1 MNSLLQVTSLQLAF
15 RSAGQM
21 RTILNDVS
29 FSLHKGETLAIV
41 GESGSGKSVTALS
54 IMRLLSLHSGMIES
68 GSILFQSDGQS
79 HDLCKLPAE
88 EMRRFRGSKI
98 AMIFQEPMTS
108 LNPVYTCGAQVAEAI
123 RIHTPCSASEAKA
136 KALHWF
142 EEVKLPRPETLYNAY
157 PHELSGGQKQRVMI
171 AMAMCNHPDI
181 LIADEPTTA
190 LDVTVQKTILELMDG
205 LKQKYGTSMIFISH
219 DLGVV
224 QHIADRVLVMYQGS
238 IVESGNVEE
247 VFEHPKAAYTKGL
260 IACRPEPGLY
270 PHRIPTLS
278 DFMSE
283 AGIHTTYIS
292 AEAKTEKAVARTLQP
307 AVVKVRDLRV
317 VYPGKQ
323 KWFGTSVPEHVA
335 VDSVSFDVF
344 PGEILGLVGE
354 SGCGKTSLSRALLR
368 LQASAS
374 GSIQFKGQ
382 ELLELSAIDLRA
394 LRPKMQ
400 LVFQDPYSALN
411 PRMTAMAA
419 IAEPVGV
426 HFPELSKNEVV
437 SRAEELMIQVG
448 LDPALHGNRYPHAFS
463 GGQRQ
468 RICIARALATQP
480 EFLICD
486 ESVSALDVS
495 VQAQILNLIHDLQ
508 DSMGFACIFI
518 SHDLQVVR
526 YMSDRIMVM
535 QNGRIVESGFT
546 EAICNTPEHT
556 YTQTLL
562 ASA

>member
-1 MNSLLQVTSLQLAF
+1 MNSLLQVKSLKLAF

-21 RTILNDVS
+21 RTILNDIS
-29 FSLHKGETLAIV
+29 FTLHKGETLAIV

-54 IMRLLSLHSGMIES
+54 IMRLLSRQSGMTES
-68 GSILFQSDGQS
+68 GSILFQPESQS
-79 HDLCKLPAE
+79 YDLCMLPAE
-88 EMRRFRGSKI
+88 EVRKLRGRKI

-123 RIHTPCSASEAKA
+123 QIHNHCTVAEAKA

-142 EEVKLPRPETLYNAY
+142 EEVKLPRSETLYDAY

-205 LKQKYGTSMIFISH
+205 LKQKYGTSMVFISH

-224 QHIADRVLVMYQGS
+224 QTIADRVLVMYQGS
-238 IVESGNVEE
+238 IVESGRVED
-247 VFEHPKAAYTKGL
+247 VFENPQAAYTKGL

-270 PHRIPTLS
+270 PHRIPTLA

-283 AGIHTTYIS
+283 SGIHTTYIS
-292 AEAKTEKAVARTLQP
+292 PEVKTERAKAKTLLP
-307 AVVKVRDLRV
+307 AVVQVRDLKV

-323 KWFGTSVPEHVA
+323 KWFGAHVA
-335 VDSVSFDVF
+335 GHLAVDAVSFDVF

-368 LQASAS
+368 LQAPDS
-374 GSIQFKGQ
+374 GSIQFKGR
-382 ELLELSAIDLRA
+382 EVLDLNASDLRA

-411 PRMTAMAA
+411 PRLTA
-419 IAEPVGV
+419 ISSISEPVQV
-426 HFPELSKNEVV
+426 HFPELSKKEVML
-437 SRAEELMIQVG
+437 RAEELMLQVG
-448 LDPALHGNRYPHAFS
+448 LDPAMHGNRYPHAFS

-468 RICIARALATQP
+468 RICIARALATKP

-508 DSMGFACIFI
+508 ESMGFACIFI

-535 QNGRIVESGFT
+535 QNGKIIESGFT
-546 EAICNTPEHT
+546 EEICNSPKHL